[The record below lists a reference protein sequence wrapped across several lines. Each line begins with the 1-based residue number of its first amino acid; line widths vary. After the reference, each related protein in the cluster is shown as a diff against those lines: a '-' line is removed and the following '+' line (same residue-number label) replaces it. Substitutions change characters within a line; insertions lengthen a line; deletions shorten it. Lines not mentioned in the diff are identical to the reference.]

1 MPFKPLPVLRDTID
15 EIEISSPCSVPW
27 EGMRGD
33 DRVRFCGQC
42 RQNVYNVREM
52 SRAEARR
59 LIANREQR
67 VCVRIFRRDDGTV
80 VTADCWSRLRAARRR
95 GLLPFVAMMIIVGC
109 TELLAAGFGIR
120 TLWSAF
126 HRPGMGATTPRP
138 VPEMAAPLAGEPKP
152 QPPYPLP
159 PLMGAPPPPKMI
171 GKTSQKMGEIAA
183 PVGHMAGRVRHKQK
197 P

>member
-1 MPFKPLPVLRDTID
+1 MTPFKPLPVLRDAVD
-15 EIEISSPCSVPW
+15 EIEIASPCSVPW

-42 RQNVYNVREM
+42 RQNVYNVREL

-109 TELLAAGFGIR
+109 TELLAAGFGLR
-120 TLWSAF
+120 ALRSAF
-126 HRPGMGATTPRP
+126 RGPAMGAPAAQTGPERP
-138 VPEMAAPLAGEPKP
+138 PPLGGDAKP
-152 QPPYPLP
+152 QPPRPPHLMMGVPPLP
-159 PLMGAPPPPKMI
+159 EM
-171 GKTSQKMGEIAA
+171 MGEIAP
-183 PVGHMAGRVRHKQK
+183 PVGHLAGRVRHKPK
-197 P
+197 S